1 MPNGLHLTKKT
12 MNEYKAIFI
21 DKDGTLIPDIPYNV
35 NVDLISIDPE
45 TIKGLQIMKAQGFLL
60 FIISNQPGV
69 AKGYFNEKDLERI
82 KNKIDSLLEPH
93 QIHFSGFYYCPHYAD
108 AVVKEYAINCD
119 CRKPLPGLIIKAAEG
134 FQINLSQS
142 WMIGD
147 ILNDVE
153 AGKRAGCKTILLDNG
168 HETEWIL
175 NSLRTPDFKAKSM
188 KEAALLIK
196 EHSKKF
202 LVHHE

>member
-1 MPNGLHLTKKT
+1 
-12 MNEYKAIFI
+12 MNQQCKAVFI

-35 NVDLISIDPE
+35 NVDLIKIECE
-45 TIKGLQIMKAQGFLL
+45 TIEGLQLMQSLGFLL
-60 FIISNQPGV
+60 VIISNQSGV
-69 AKGYFNEKDLERI
+69 AKGYFKEEDLEDV
-82 KNKIDSLLEPH
+82 KKKIVDLLKAH
-93 QIHFSGFYYCPHYAD
+93 NIHIDGFYFCPHYPNAAIKKY
-108 AVVKEYAINCD
+108 AVDCD
-119 CRKPLPGLIIKAAEG
+119 CRKPLPGMILRAAED

-168 HETEWIL
+168 HETEWVL
-175 NSLRTPDFKAKSM
+175 NSLRTPDYTAQTM

-196 EHSKKF
+196 EHSKKI
-202 LVHHE
+202 LLHYE

>member
-1 MPNGLHLTKKT
+1 
-12 MNEYKAIFI
+12 MNQQHKAIFI

-35 NVDLISIDPE
+35 NVDLISIEPE
-45 TIKGLQIMKAQGFLL
+45 TIEGLQIMKALGFML
-60 FIISNQPGV
+60 FIVSNQSGV
-69 AKGYFNEKDLERI
+69 ARGYFNEADLE
-82 KNKIDSLLEPH
+82 KVADKIESLLKPH
-93 QIHFSGFYYCPHYAD
+93 QIYLDGFYYCPHYPN
-108 AVVKEYAINCD
+108 AVIKEYAISCN
-119 CRKPLPGLIIKAAEG
+119 CRKPLPGLILKAAKQ
-134 FQINLSQS
+134 FKINFTRS

-175 NSLRTPDFKAKSM
+175 NPLRTPDLTAKNI

-196 EHSKKF
+196 ESSKK
-202 LVHHE
+202 LLTSHE